1 MARLPISI
9 GSVALGAAFV
19 GAAAFAAQPGDFDRG
34 AAVVVFAGTIV
45 VGLTGFIGLALV
57 GAPWGR
63 WTLLGTV
70 VAGLIFASIPGSW
83 PFLLTLVLGGIAAV
97 GLMGPWLRLWVRH
110 RPAADAPNA
119 VVLALMAVGPASPL
133 YIGLTSLEGLDPAH
147 LVLIAV
153 TMASSWAYGRGLR
166 LGIWGLRIVV
176 PIAGVL
182 ATASTVGIGR
192 IVLGIAVVAV
202 TILSWMPHARRATAV
217 ITVPLRAPIKRPTG
231 DTPDASE

>member
-9 GSVALGAAFV
+9 GSIALSAAFV
-19 GAAAFAAQPGDFDRG
+19 GATAFAAQPGNFDRG
-34 AAVVVFAGTIV
+34 AAVVVLAGTIV
-45 VGLTGFIGLALV
+45 VGLTGFVGLALV

-63 WTLLGTV
+63 WTLLGIV

-83 PFLLTLVLGGIAAV
+83 PFLVTLVLGGVAAI
-97 GLMGPWLRLWVRH
+97 GLMGPWLRLWVRR

-119 VVLALMAVGPASPL
+119 VVVALMAVGPASPL
-133 YIGLTSLEGLDPAH
+133 YIGLTSLEGLDPTH

-153 TMASSWAYGRGLR
+153 TMASSWAYGRGLHF
-166 LGIWGLRIVV
+166 GIWGLRIVV
-176 PIAGVL
+176 PIAGAL
-182 ATASTVGIGR
+182 ATASTTGIGR
-192 IVLGIAVVAV
+192 VALGVAVIAV

-217 ITVPLRAPIKRPTG
+217 ITLPLRAPSKHPTG